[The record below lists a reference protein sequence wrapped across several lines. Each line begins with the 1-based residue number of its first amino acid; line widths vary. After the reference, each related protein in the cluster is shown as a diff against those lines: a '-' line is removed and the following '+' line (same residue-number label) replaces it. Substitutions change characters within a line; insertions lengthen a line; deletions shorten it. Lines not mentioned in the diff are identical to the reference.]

1 MVAYNPICVVAEIP
15 HLQRRLVLQRT
26 GCQGLRQAG
35 RQHGAEEEPG
45 RPWTL
50 NQRQI
55 TMGSWEDNT
64 RYGDSQGFIWIKRD
78 RDEMMNRD
86 G

>member
-1 MVAYNPICVVAEIP
+1 M
-15 HLQRRLVLQRT
+15 
-26 GCQGLRQAG
+26 G
-35 RQHGAEEEPG
+35 R
-45 RPWTL
+45 
-50 NQRQI
+50 
-55 TMGSWEDNT
+55 WEDNT